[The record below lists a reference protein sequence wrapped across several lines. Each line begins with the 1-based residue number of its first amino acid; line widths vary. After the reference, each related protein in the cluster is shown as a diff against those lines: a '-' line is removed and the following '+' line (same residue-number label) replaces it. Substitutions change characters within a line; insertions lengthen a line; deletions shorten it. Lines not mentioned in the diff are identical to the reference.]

1 MSIKK
6 KKVLSNLE
14 LSAFCQ
20 QIAMVVN
27 AGLPVYYGV
36 SILKDDAPD
45 EETRALLEQIY
56 IPMEAGQT
64 LHDALDA
71 TGVFPDYM
79 LHMIDLGEKTGRLEE
94 VLNSLTDYYEREA
107 SIRASIRQAVTY
119 PLVMTILMLAVIV
132 VLIAK
137 VLPAFAQVYEE
148 LGSGLTG
155 FALTMMKISNV
166 LNRYIIVF
174 VVVFLVLLLAA
185 YLLYRTRLGKILFQ
199 GGGLA
204 MSVASGR
211 FANCMHLA
219 LASGLDTDQGLD
231 LAEKLVQNPHLAERI
246 KSCRDH
252 IRHGEGFGQALLGS
266 GIFSGLYASWITIGF
281 KTGAMDEVMA
291 RISRAYEEEAQ
302 SRLDRFISALEP
314 TLVIILSVFIGLIL
328 ISFLLPLLGIMS
340 SIG

>member
-27 AGLPVYYGV
+27 AGLPVYYGI

-45 EETRALLEQIY
+45 EATRALLEEIY
-56 IPMEAGQT
+56 TPMESGRT

-79 LHMIDLGEKTGRLEE
+79 LHMIDLGEQTGRLEE
-94 VLNSLTDYYEREA
+94 VLISLTDYYEREA
-107 SIRASIRQAVTY
+107 SIRAGIKQAVTY
-119 PLVMTILMLAVIV
+119 PLIMTVLMLAVIV

-137 VLPAFAQVYEE
+137 VLPAFSQVYEE

-155 FALTMMKISNV
+155 FALVMMKISNV
-166 LNRYIIVF
+166 LNRYIVVF
-174 VVVFLVLLLAA
+174 VVVFLILLLAA

-199 GGGLA
+199 GGRLA

-231 LAEKLVQNPHLAERI
+231 LAEELVQNPRLSERI
-246 KSCRDH
+246 KKCRDH

-302 SRLDRFISALEP
+302 SRLDRFIAALEP